1 MPETVLQVTDEA
13 GTLLTP
19 LQATF
24 EVDYQFVGDAEPT
37 MVLEGDVQ
45 RGLIQADFPEPVREL
60 QFSEVKVRTD
70 SIPGGWDA
78 YAGKTMVFEGRLPS
92 ASKGDSIKL
101 PFKGVIPTTTEEKRV
116 AVQSRRV
123 EILNSLLQRYPNNAQ
138 QTVPNL
144 PGDID
149 QALPGN
155 LGEDVPLP

>member
-1 MPETVLQVTDEA
+1 MPETVLKVTDEA

-24 EVDYQFVGDAEPT
+24 EVDYQFVGDAQPT

-45 RGLIQADFPEPVREL
+45 RGLIQGDFPEPVREL
-60 QFSEVKVRTD
+60 DFSQVKVRTED
-70 SIPGGWDA
+70 FPGGWDA
-78 YAGKTMVFEGRLPS
+78 YAGKTMVFQGRLPQE
-92 ASKGDSIKL
+92 GDTIKL

-116 AVQSRRV
+116 AVQSRRL
-123 EILNSLLQRYPNNAQ
+123 EILTALLQRYPNNAQ
-138 QTVPNL
+138 QTVPSL